1 MDPDLLLFL
10 GLSVLCLIL
19 LLVHVK
25 RVEHFAAS
33 QGGALIQLMSSH
45 VASEEEMAENVERNK
60 RIVVRDILNMT
71 EPERWI
77 GPLPAY
83 TR

>member
-1 MDPDLLLFL
+1 MDPDILLFL
-10 GLSVLCLIL
+10 GLSVLCLIMI
-19 LLVHVK
+19 LVHVK
-25 RVEHFAAS
+25 NVEHFAAS

-45 VASEEEMAENVERNK
+45 VASEEEVAENMRRNK

-71 EPERWI
+71 EPERMP

-83 TR
+83 R